1 MSDVYYPSAPSI
13 HICRSEATAFP
24 KEVVP
29 VPVVE
34 MLYIL
39 PVSPG
44 LKLRTS
50 SFVQAVHNRAV
61 GNEGGGGVLQDFGR
75 YFYARIS

>member
-1 MSDVYYPSAPSI
+1 
-13 HICRSEATAFP
+13 
-24 KEVVP
+24 
-29 VPVVE
+29 

-61 GNEGGGGVLQDFGR
+61 GNEGGGGTVRQAVGEVQSLELHQYKIAVVLNSILIKNEGVLHYKMF
-75 YFYARIS
+75 F